1 MKNFRMRDEYARR
14 GHEVIDLEEDLKWN
28 GKNNGYPLRFE
39 NHFRGSR
46 MVPSSEDEWKNGLYD
61 NE

>member
-46 MVPSSEDEWKNGLYD
+46 MVPSSEDE
-61 NE
+61 